1 MRKKNQAAR
10 VKQGFRQPASLP
22 ERPLR
27 SLLFVPGNRPEK
39 IRKAWGLGADC
50 IILDLEDSVP
60 EAEKDAARTIVHQAL
75 ETAPSKR
82 PFVLV
87 RTNSHSSPHWRHDL
101 EAAVTPAL
109 QGIMLPKCDSA
120 KEIASADRVIAALER
135 RRRLKSGSIQFFV
148 LVESARGLLEA
159 PCLVQAST
167 RVAAL
172 VLGAEDLCLD
182 MGIDRTKEG
191 VELDHPRWTVVVCA
205 RAYGRLAIDTI
216 YADFNDPQGLLR
228 DAEAAKRL
236 GFSGKL
242 AIHPKQ
248 TGLIHAAFTPQE
260 NEVTQAREILAA
272 FADAEAR
279 GCGAVALNGK
289 MIDKPVVERARR
301 VLALATMQSTESQS

>member
-1 MRKKNQAAR
+1 M
-10 VKQGFRQPASLP
+10 
-22 ERPLR
+22 
-27 SLLFVPGNRPEK
+27 FVPGNRPEK
-39 IRKAWGLGADC
+39 IRKAWGLGANC
-50 IILDLEDSVP
+50 IIFDLEDSVP
-60 EAEKDAARTIVHQAL
+60 EAEKDAARNLVHQAL

-87 RTNSHSSPHWRHDL
+87 RTNSHGSSHWRHDL

-120 KEIASADRVIAALER
+120 RQVASADRAVAALER
-135 RRRLKSGSIQFFV
+135 RRALKTGSIQFFV
-148 LVESARGLLEA
+148 LIESARGLLEA

-191 VELDHPRWTVVVCA
+191 VELDHPRWTVAVCA
-205 RAYGRLAIDTI
+205 RAYGRLVIDTI

-228 DAEAAKRL
+228 DAESARRL

-248 TGLIHAAFTPQE
+248 IGPIHTAFRP
-260 NEVTQAREILAA
+260 NEHELAKAREILAA
-272 FADAEAR
+272 FARAEAE
-279 GCGAVALNGK
+279 GSGAVALNGK
-289 MIDKPVVERARR
+289 MIDRPIVEHARR
-301 VLALATMQSTESQS
+301 VLALAATQSTEGSQS